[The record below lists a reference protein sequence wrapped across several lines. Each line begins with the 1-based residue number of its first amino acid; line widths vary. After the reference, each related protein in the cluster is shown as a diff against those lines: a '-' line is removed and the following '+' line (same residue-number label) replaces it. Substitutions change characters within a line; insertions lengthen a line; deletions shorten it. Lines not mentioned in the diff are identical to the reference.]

1 MADVA
6 VLILGV
12 VAEIHDIAK
21 DIKENDRQACRLL
34 ERVKAIEP
42 AMLAV
47 KQGTN
52 TSSSKPLRQLL
63 ATVKMIRKF
72 LTEYARTTNFNRA
85 LKRKGNASKFAQ
97 AGDSLTQ
104 NVQALSLGVTVDTW
118 AKEDAA
124 DRLHDLESMVGIM
137 ERMERNRTDNHA
149 EVLHLLEALRND
161 ERSELRNDERSEQPA
176 WDEIDYDK
184 DLDFEGSTRLGS
196 GGFGE
201 VRTAKWNGS
210 DVAVK
215 SLPAD
220 SLHRDDVR
228 ALRKEVR
235 IHAKLHFDHVV
246 HLYAAS
252 TIAPHLCLVVELA
265 SEGSLLQYLR
275 STSEPLAH
283 ELQTAFL
290 FDIARGMRF
299 LHKKGILHRDL
310 KAANVLVFANGR
322 LKLCD
327 FGLSKIM
334 AESSSRSR
342 QGAVGAEQW
351 MSPEEMNESPATERT
366 DVYSFGIVCFEVTTR
381 MQPFKGMNPTQV
393 VKAVVLEEQRPQ
405 IPEGASASPDVVPLM
420 EKCWKQ
426 HPVDR
431 PEGFGPVVQTLARVV
446 SRDGDPRT
454 HNAVAVDVTS
464 SPGAQRS
471 VGSPGVGVRTTPE
484 TVRDEADASRRAAD
498 EESGATVLL
507 PDAGNVQA
515 PIADLP
521 IVTHE
526 DEERLYTAFPVL
538 FLKAIWK
545 YARGGT
551 ALFSHFFWKC
561 PDYREVA
568 KDLHNRA
575 ERLRSEGKYSEA
587 DHVYL
592 EASEIQQETLGPD
605 HPDLAET
612 LNCRALALASQGK
625 YAEADLL
632 YVRAIDIG
640 EETLG
645 ADHHDLARWLGNRA
659 FLLAKQ
665 NKCAESD
672 LLYLRAVDIGERTL
686 GPDHH
691 DLALWLGNRAS
702 LLEKQGK
709 YAEAD
714 SLYLRAINIGERTLD
729 PDHPDLADWLGNR
742 AWLLAKQGNFA
753 EADPLYLRAIDI
765 GERTLGPDHHDPA
778 LRPNNRAWL
787 LEEQGKDAESN
798 DLCGGCIRI
807 GARKL
812 GTDRSD
818 LAVRL
823 GNRTWLLANQGE
835 YAESNVLDGGSIG
848 MEGTKLGTDHSYLAL
863 RLGNRAWLLAKQ
875 GKYAEADPLYLRAI
889 DIGERTSGPDDD
901 LAAWLGIRA
910 LLLQAQGRHRG
921 AIPLLERVLSIRTR
935 RLGESHER
943 TVGARDKLR
952 RVRSWV
958 ALKSRLLRNNPEFA

>member
-1 MADVA
+1 
-6 VLILGV
+6 
-12 VAEIHDIAK
+12 
-21 DIKENDRQACRLL
+21 
-34 ERVKAIEP
+34 
-42 AMLAV
+42 
-47 KQGTN
+47 
-52 TSSSKPLRQLL
+52 
-63 ATVKMIRKF
+63 
-72 LTEYARTTNFNRA
+72 
-85 LKRKGNASKFAQ
+85 
-97 AGDSLTQ
+97 
-104 NVQALSLGVTVDTW
+104 
-118 AKEDAA
+118 
-124 DRLHDLESMVGIM
+124 MVGIM

-149 EVLHLLEALRND
+149 EVLHLL

-342 QGAVGAEQW
+342 QGA
-351 MSPEEMNESPATERT
+351 
-366 DVYSFGIVCFEVTTR
+366 
-381 MQPFKGMNPTQV
+381 PFKGMNPTQV

-521 IVTHE
+521 IVSKTRSPSRGSSREFNQLTEVFGEELSMTARNSFYLGCVTHE

-702 LLEKQGK
+702 LLEKQRKFAEADPLYARAIDIGERTWGPDHPDLAVRLNNRAWLLEKQGK